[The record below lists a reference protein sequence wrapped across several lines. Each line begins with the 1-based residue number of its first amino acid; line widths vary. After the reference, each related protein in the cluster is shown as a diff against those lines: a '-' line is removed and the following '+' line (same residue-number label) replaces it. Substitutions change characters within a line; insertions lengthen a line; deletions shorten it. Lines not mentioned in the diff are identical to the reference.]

1 MHGQHYGG
9 HWGGAHHMLGW
20 ILCIIVLV
28 LAVIG
33 LVAIIRMLTKA
44 KNPPVLPQPK
54 SEAIRVLEKKFAEG
68 EIDESTYSQRLSV
81 LTSKQS
87 T

>member
-9 HWGGAHHMLGW
+9 HCGGGHHMLGW

-33 LVAIIRMLTKA
+33 LVAIVRMLTKA

-81 LTSKQS
+81 LSPKHS